1 MTSIGIFKGFI
12 KGVVII
18 YAIVAFIYINIPL
31 AGCIYYISRNFLAT
45 LSIL

>member
-1 MTSIGIFKGFI
+1 MISMGIFKGFI
-12 KGVVII
+12 RGIVII

-31 AGCIYYISRNFLAT
+31 SICIYYISRNFLAT